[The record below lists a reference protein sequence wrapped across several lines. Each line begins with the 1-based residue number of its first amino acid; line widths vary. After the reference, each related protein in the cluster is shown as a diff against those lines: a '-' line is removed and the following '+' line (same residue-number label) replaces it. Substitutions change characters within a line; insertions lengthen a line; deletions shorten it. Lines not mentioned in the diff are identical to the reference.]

1 MARIVCGLF
10 DETLKADAT
19 LQALQ
24 GAGIPRS
31 DVDSFNTLP
40 PGQNALTPI
49 GGDSHSDAGARKAGA
64 GAAIGAAI
72 GGAAGA
78 LIAFLAARMELLPS
92 GEWTAVSMVFAA
104 ALGAYVGSFMGAMA
118 KMRHGTRRNATKEH
132 PVETPAG
139 RMVAV
144 RVENHEMD
152 SLAVEI
158 LGRNGARRLWRA
170 EGTWRDGSWL
180 DFDPR
185 GRLVAV

>member
-10 DETLKADAT
+10 DETVKADAT

-31 DVDSFNTLP
+31 DVDSFYTPP

-64 GAAIGAAI
+64 GAAVGAAI
-72 GGAAGA
+72 GGAVGA
-78 LIAFLAARMELLPS
+78 LIAFVASRMDLLPA

-104 ALGAYVGSFMGAMA
+104 ALGAYVGSFMGAMS
-118 KMRHGTRRNATKEH
+118 KMRHGSRRNATPEH